1 MKVLVVGSTHFVGR
15 AVIRALHRAGHTV
28 RALIPPGRA
37 APMLPAGVPV
47 EAVLTSPADPRGM
60 RAALV
65 GVEVVFSLGGAMMP
79 PPESDLMVLVR
90 QTQALVE
97 AVAEAHTPYI
107 LHLSTLGA
115 EPASAY
121 PWFKAHGLAE
131 LVLQRSG
138 LPYVVFRSGMVF
150 GAGDDF
156 TTTLALLL
164 HASPVFPLPHGGEVM
179 LHPLW
184 VEDLAA
190 ALVLAPEVQAPD
202 GRVLAVGGA
211 EHLTLREIAAGV
223 AAAVGLRRRFAGMVP
238 AHMRHL
244 IVWLRYLFPGLPVS
258 PLWMDYFAADRIAPP
273 DVLPREFGLM
283 PERFARRLDHLR
295 GVPWRRKLLQTLFTR
310 APLT

>member
-28 RALIPPGRA
+28 RALIPPGRE

-47 EAVLTSPADPRGM
+47 EAVLTSPSDARGL

-65 GVEVVFSLGGAMMP
+65 GIEAVFSLGGAVMP
-79 PPESDLMVLVR
+79 PPESDLLALVR
-90 QTQALVE
+90 QTQALME
-97 AVAEAHTPYI
+97 AAADARTPYI

-131 LVLQRSG
+131 LALQRAG
-138 LPYVVFRSGMVF
+138 LPFVVFRSGVVF
-150 GAGDDF
+150 GEGDDF

-164 HASPVFPLPHGGEVM
+164 HASPVFPLPGGGEVM

-190 ALVLAPEVQAPD
+190 ALTLALEVQPAD

-211 EHLTLREIAAGV
+211 EHLALREIAAEV
-223 AAAVGLRRRFAGMVP
+223 AAVVRLRRRFVGMAP

-244 IVWLRYLFPGLPVS
+244 MVWLRYFFPGLPLS

-283 PERFARRLDHLR
+283 PERFARRLEHLR
-295 GVPWRRKLLQTLFTR
+295 GVPWRSKLLQTLFAR
-310 APLT
+310 RR